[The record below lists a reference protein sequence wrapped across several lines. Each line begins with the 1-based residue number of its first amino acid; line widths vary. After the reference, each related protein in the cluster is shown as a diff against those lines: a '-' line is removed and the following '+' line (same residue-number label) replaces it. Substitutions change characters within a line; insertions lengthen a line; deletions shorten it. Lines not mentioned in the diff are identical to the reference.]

1 MLYLFMANINE
12 GRQKIYWA
20 ESRMGI
26 ISTVRENFRKNMP
39 FKGIKIGM
47 ALHLEAKTAVLAK
60 TLKEGGAEVYITS
73 CNPLTTD
80 DDVASSLSEIMHVY
94 AKRGQTRDEY
104 YESLN
109 KVLDAEPDIIID
121 DGGDLTT
128 LLHTE
133 RNLKIMGGNEE
144 TTTGVMR
151 LKIMEKDGVLKFPM
165 FDVNDAEMKHL
176 FDNRY
181 GTGQSTIDGIMSTT
195 NLLIAGKNA
204 VVAGYGWCGRGIAS
218 RLRGMGA
225 KVTVTEVDPVKAIEA
240 HMDGFHVKRMEDAI
254 KDADIVITA
263 TGVKDIVRKEHFLR
277 AKNGCIF
284 ANSGHFD
291 VEINKNDLMSLSR
304 EVKSVRR
311 YVDEYT
317 LHDGRRL
324 YLLGEGRLINL
335 VGGQGHPVEIM
346 DLSFSIQALTAEY
359 IVKNHAKLEKRVYPV
374 PKEIDRGVAEIALKV
389 FGIQKDE
396 LTEEQVK
403 YINSWNVGT

>member
-1 MLYLFMANINE
+1 MASKVDGE
-12 GRQKIYWA
+12 QKIYWA

-26 ISTVRENFRKNMP
+26 ISKIRERFSRELP
-39 FKGIKIGM
+39 FKGIRVGM

-80 DDVASSLSEIMHVY
+80 DDVAVALSDQLHVY

-109 KVLDAEPDIIID
+109 KVLDSEPNIIID

-133 RNLKIMGGNEE
+133 RKLEIMGGNEE

-151 LKIMEKDGVLKFPM
+151 LKIMEKQGILKFPM

-181 GTGQSTIDGIMSTT
+181 GTGQSTLDGIMSTT
-195 NLLIAGKNA
+195 NILIAGKNV
-204 VVAGYGWCGRGIAS
+204 VVAGYGWCGKGIAM
-218 RLRGMGA
+218 RMKGMGA

-240 HMDGFHVKRMEDAI
+240 HMDGFIVKKMEEAI
-254 KDADIVITA
+254 KDADIVVTA
-263 TGVKDIVRKEHFLR
+263 TGVKDIVRKEHFLK

-291 VEINKNDLMSLSR
+291 VEINKNDLSSISK
-304 EVKSVRR
+304 EKKNVRK
-311 YVDEYT
+311 YVEEYI
-317 LHDGRRL
+317 LKDGKKL

-359 IVKNHAKLEKRVYPV
+359 IVKNHSNLDKKVYPV
-374 PKEIDRGVAEIALKV
+374 PKEIDRGVAEIALNI
-389 FGIQKDE
+389 FGIEKDE
-396 LTEEQVK
+396 LTEEQK
-403 YINSWNVGT
+403 EYINSWNVGT

>member
-1 MLYLFMANINE
+1 MASKVDGE
-12 GRQKIYWA
+12 QKIYWA

-26 ISTVRENFRKNMP
+26 ISKIRERFSRELP
-39 FKGIKIGM
+39 FKGIRVGM

-80 DDVASSLSEIMHVY
+80 DDVAVALSDQLHVY

-109 KVLDAEPDIIID
+109 KVLDSEPNIIID

-133 RNLKIMGGNEE
+133 RKLEIMGGNEE

-151 LKIMEKDGVLKFPM
+151 LKIMEKQGILKFPM

-181 GTGQSTIDGIMSTT
+181 GTGQSTLDGIMSTT
-195 NLLIAGKNA
+195 NILIAGKNV
-204 VVAGYGWCGRGIAS
+204 VVAGYGWCGKGIAM
-218 RLRGMGA
+218 RMKGMGA

-240 HMDGFHVKRMEDAI
+240 HMDGFIVKKMEEAI
-254 KDADIVITA
+254 KDADIVVTA
-263 TGVKDIVRKEHFLR
+263 TGVRDIVRKEHFLK

-291 VEINKNDLMSLSR
+291 VEINKNDLSSISK
-304 EVKSVRR
+304 EKKNVRK
-311 YVDEYT
+311 YVEEYI
-317 LHDGRRL
+317 LKDGKKL

-359 IVKNHAKLEKRVYPV
+359 IVKNHSNLDKKVYPV
-374 PKEIDRGVAEIALKV
+374 PKEIDRGVAEIALNI
-389 FGIQKDE
+389 FGIEKDE
-396 LTEEQVK
+396 LTEEQK
-403 YINSWNVGT
+403 EYINSWNVGT

>member
-1 MLYLFMANINE
+1 MANINE

-263 TGVKDIVRKEHFLR
+263 TGVKDIVRKEHFMR

>member
-1 MLYLFMANINE
+1 MASKVDGE
-12 GRQKIYWA
+12 QKIYWA

-26 ISTVRENFRKNMP
+26 ISKIRERFSRELP
-39 FKGIKIGM
+39 FKGIRVGM

-80 DDVASSLSEIMHVY
+80 DDVAVALSDQLHVY

-109 KVLDAEPDIIID
+109 KVLDSEPNIIID

-133 RNLKIMGGNEE
+133 RKLEIMGGNEE

-151 LKIMEKDGVLKFPM
+151 LKIMERQGILKFPM

-181 GTGQSTIDGIMSTT
+181 GTGQSTLDGIMSTT
-195 NLLIAGKNA
+195 NILIAGKNV
-204 VVAGYGWCGRGIAS
+204 VVAGYGWCGKGIAM
-218 RLRGMGA
+218 RMKGMGA

-240 HMDGFHVKRMEDAI
+240 HMDGFIVKKMEEAI
-254 KDADIVITA
+254 KDADIVVTA
-263 TGVKDIVRKEHFLR
+263 TGVKDIVRKEHFLK

-291 VEINKNDLMSLSR
+291 VEINKNDLSSISK
-304 EVKSVRR
+304 EKKNVRK
-311 YVDEYT
+311 YVEEYI
-317 LHDGRRL
+317 LKDGKKL

-359 IVKNHAKLEKRVYPV
+359 IVKNHSNLDKKVYPV
-374 PKEIDRGVAEIALKV
+374 PKEIDREVAEIALNI
-389 FGIQKDE
+389 FGIEKDE
-396 LTEEQVK
+396 LTEEQK
-403 YINSWNVGT
+403 EYINSWNVGT

>member
-1 MLYLFMANINE
+1 MASKIE
-12 GRQKIYWA
+12 GEKKIYWA
-20 ESRMGI
+20 ENRMGI
-26 ISTVRENFRKNMP
+26 ISIVRERLSKEKP

-60 TLKEGGAEVYITS
+60 TLKEGGADVYITS

-80 DDVASSLSEIMHVY
+80 DDVAVSLSDIIRVY

-109 KVLDAEPDIIID
+109 KVLDAQPDIIID

-133 RNLKIMGGNEE
+133 RKMNILGGNEE

-151 LKIMEKDGVLKFPM
+151 LKIMEKQGVLRFPM

-181 GTGQSTIDGIMSTT
+181 GTGQSTVDGIMSTT
-195 NLLIAGKNA
+195 NLLVAGKNA
-204 VVAGYGWCGRGIAS
+204 VVAGYGWCGKGIAM
-218 RLRGMGA
+218 RMRGMGA
-225 KVTVTEVDPVKAIEA
+225 RVTVTEVDPVKAIEA
-240 HMDGFHVKRMEDAI
+240 YMDGFSVKRMEDAI
-254 KDADIVITA
+254 RDADIVVTA
-263 TGVKDIVRKEHFLR
+263 TGVKDIVRREHFLK

-291 VEINKNDLMSLSR
+291 VEINKDDLSSLAR
-304 EVKSVRR
+304 EVKNVRK

-317 LHDGRRL
+317 LKDGRKL

-359 IVKNHAKLEKRVYPV
+359 IVKKHETLEKRVYPV
-374 PKEIDRGVAEIALKV
+374 PKEIDRSVAEIALKI
-389 FGIQKDE
+389 FGIEKDS
-396 LTEEQVK
+396 LTDEQVR

>member
-1 MLYLFMANINE
+1 MASKVDGE
-12 GRQKIYWA
+12 QKIYWA

-26 ISTVRENFRKNMP
+26 ISKIRERFSRELP
-39 FKGIKIGM
+39 FKGIRVGM

-80 DDVASSLSEIMHVY
+80 DDVAVALSDQLHVY

-109 KVLDAEPDIIID
+109 KVLDSGPNIIID

-133 RNLKIMGGNEE
+133 RKLEIMGGNEE

-151 LKIMEKDGVLKFPM
+151 LKIMERQGILKFPM

-181 GTGQSTIDGIMSTT
+181 GTGQSTLDGIMSTT
-195 NLLIAGKNA
+195 NILIAGKNV
-204 VVAGYGWCGRGIAS
+204 VVAGYGWCGKGIAM
-218 RLRGMGA
+218 RMKGMGA

-240 HMDGFHVKRMEDAI
+240 HMDGFIVKKMEEAI
-254 KDADIVITA
+254 KDADIVVTA
-263 TGVKDIVRKEHFLR
+263 TGVKDIVRKEHFLK

-291 VEINKNDLMSLSR
+291 VEINKNDLSSISK
-304 EVKSVRR
+304 EKKNVRK
-311 YVDEYT
+311 YVEEYI
-317 LHDGRRL
+317 LKDGKKL

-359 IVKNHAKLEKRVYPV
+359 IVKNHSNLDKKVYPV
-374 PKEIDRGVAEIALKV
+374 PKEIDRGVAEIALNI
-389 FGIQKDE
+389 FGIEKDE
-396 LTEEQVK
+396 LTEEQK
-403 YINSWNVGT
+403 EYINSWNVGT

>member
-1 MLYLFMANINE
+1 MASKVDGE
-12 GRQKIYWA
+12 QKIYWA

-26 ISTVRENFRKNMP
+26 ISKIRERFSRELP
-39 FKGIKIGM
+39 FKGIRVGM

-80 DDVASSLSEIMHVY
+80 DDVAVALSDQLHVY

-109 KVLDAEPDIIID
+109 KVLDSEPNIIID

-133 RNLKIMGGNEE
+133 RRLEIMGGNEE

-151 LKIMEKDGVLKFPM
+151 LKIMEKQGILKFPM

-181 GTGQSTIDGIMSTT
+181 GTGQSTLDGIMSTT
-195 NLLIAGKNA
+195 NILIAGKNV
-204 VVAGYGWCGRGIAS
+204 VVAGYGWCGKGIAM
-218 RLRGMGA
+218 RMKGMGA

-240 HMDGFHVKRMEDAI
+240 HMDGFIVKKMEEAI
-254 KDADIVITA
+254 KDADIVVTA
-263 TGVKDIVRKEHFLR
+263 TGVRDIVRKEHFLK

-291 VEINKNDLMSLSR
+291 VEINKNDLSSISK
-304 EVKSVRR
+304 EKKNVRK
-311 YVDEYT
+311 YVEEYI
-317 LHDGRRL
+317 LKDGKKL

-359 IVKNHAKLEKRVYPV
+359 IVKNHSNLDKKVYPV
-374 PKEIDRGVAEIALKV
+374 PKEIDRGVAEIALNI
-389 FGIQKDE
+389 FGIEKDE
-396 LTEEQVK
+396 LTEEQK
-403 YINSWNVGT
+403 EYINSWNVGT

>member
-1 MLYLFMANINE
+1 MASKVDGE
-12 GRQKIYWA
+12 QKIYWA

-26 ISTVRENFRKNMP
+26 ISKIRERFSRELP
-39 FKGIKIGM
+39 FKGIRVGM

-80 DDVASSLSEIMHVY
+80 DDVAVALSDQLHVY
-94 AKRGQTRDEY
+94 GKRGQTRDEY

-109 KVLDAEPDIIID
+109 KVLDSEPNIIID

-133 RNLKIMGGNEE
+133 RKLEIMGGNEE

-151 LKIMEKDGVLKFPM
+151 LKIMEKQGILKFPM

-181 GTGQSTIDGIMSTT
+181 GTGQSTLDGIMSTT
-195 NLLIAGKNA
+195 NILIAGKNV
-204 VVAGYGWCGRGIAS
+204 VVAGYGWCGKGIAM
-218 RLRGMGA
+218 RMKGMGA

-240 HMDGFHVKRMEDAI
+240 HMDGFIVKKMEEAI
-254 KDADIVITA
+254 KDADIVVTA
-263 TGVKDIVRKEHFLR
+263 TGVKDIVRKEHFLK

-291 VEINKNDLMSLSR
+291 VEINKNDLSSISK
-304 EVKSVRR
+304 EKKNVRK
-311 YVDEYT
+311 YVEEYI
-317 LHDGRRL
+317 LKDGKKL

-359 IVKNHAKLEKRVYPV
+359 IVKNHSNLDKKVYPV
-374 PKEIDRGVAEIALKV
+374 PKEIDRGVAEIALNI
-389 FGIQKDE
+389 FGIEKDE
-396 LTEEQVK
+396 LTEEQK
-403 YINSWNVGT
+403 EYINSWNVGT

>member
-1 MLYLFMANINE
+1 MANINE

-165 FDVNDAEMKHL
+165 FDVNDAEMKYL

-225 KVTVTEVDPVKAIEA
+225 RVTVTEVDPVKAIEA
-240 HMDGFHVKRMEDAI
+240 HMDGFYVKRMEDAI

-263 TGVKDIVRKEHFLR
+263 TGVKDIVRREHFMK

-291 VEINKNDLMSLSR
+291 VEINKNDLISLSR
-304 EVKSVRR
+304 EVKSVRK

-359 IVKNHAKLEKRVYPV
+359 IVKNHAKLEKKVYPV

-396 LTEEQVK
+396 LTEEQLR

>member
-1 MLYLFMANINE
+1 MASKVDGE
-12 GRQKIYWA
+12 QKIYWA

-26 ISTVRENFRKNMP
+26 ISKIRERFSRELP
-39 FKGIKIGM
+39 FKGIRVGM

-80 DDVASSLSEIMHVY
+80 DDVAVALSDQLHVY

-109 KVLDAEPDIIID
+109 KVLDSEPNIIID

-133 RNLKIMGGNEE
+133 RKLEIMGGNEE

-151 LKIMEKDGVLKFPM
+151 LKIMERQGILKFPM

-181 GTGQSTIDGIMSTT
+181 GTGQSTLDGIMSTT
-195 NLLIAGKNA
+195 NILIAGKNV
-204 VVAGYGWCGRGIAS
+204 VVAGYGWCGKGIAM
-218 RLRGMGA
+218 RMKGMGA

-240 HMDGFHVKRMEDAI
+240 HMDGFIVKKMEEAI
-254 KDADIVITA
+254 KDADIVVTA
-263 TGVKDIVRKEHFLR
+263 TGVRDIVRKEHFLK

-291 VEINKNDLMSLSR
+291 VEINKNDLSSISK
-304 EVKSVRR
+304 EKKNVRK
-311 YVDEYT
+311 YVEEYI
-317 LHDGRRL
+317 LKDGKKL

-359 IVKNHAKLEKRVYPV
+359 IVKNHSNLDKKVYPV
-374 PKEIDRGVAEIALKV
+374 PKEIDRGVAEIALNI
-389 FGIQKDE
+389 FGIEKDE
-396 LTEEQVK
+396 LTEEQK
-403 YINSWNVGT
+403 EYINSWNVGT

>member
-1 MLYLFMANINE
+1 MASKVDGE
-12 GRQKIYWA
+12 QKIYWA

-26 ISTVRENFRKNMP
+26 ISKIRERFSRELP
-39 FKGIKIGM
+39 FKGIRVGM

-80 DDVASSLSEIMHVY
+80 DDVAVALSDQLHVY

-109 KVLDAEPDIIID
+109 KVLDSEPNIIID

-133 RNLKIMGGNEE
+133 RKLEIMGGNEE

-151 LKIMEKDGVLKFPM
+151 LKIMERQGILKFPM

-181 GTGQSTIDGIMSTT
+181 GTGQSTLDGIMSTT
-195 NLLIAGKNA
+195 NILIAGKNV
-204 VVAGYGWCGRGIAS
+204 VVAGYGWCGKGIAM
-218 RLRGMGA
+218 RMKGMGA

-240 HMDGFHVKRMEDAI
+240 HMDGFIVKKMEEAI
-254 KDADIVITA
+254 KDADIVVTA
-263 TGVKDIVRKEHFLR
+263 TGVKDIVRKEHFLK

-291 VEINKNDLMSLSR
+291 VEINKNDLSSISK
-304 EVKSVRR
+304 EKKNVRK
-311 YVDEYT
+311 YVEEYI
-317 LHDGRRL
+317 LKDGKKL

-335 VGGQGHPVEIM
+335 VGGQGHPIEIM

-359 IVKNHAKLEKRVYPV
+359 IVKNHSNLDKKVYPV
-374 PKEIDRGVAEIALKV
+374 PKEIDRGVAEIALNI
-389 FGIQKDE
+389 FGIEKDE
-396 LTEEQVK
+396 LTEEQK
-403 YINSWNVGT
+403 EYINSWNVGT

>member
-1 MLYLFMANINE
+1 MASKVDGE
-12 GRQKIYWA
+12 QKIYWA

-26 ISTVRENFRKNMP
+26 ISKIRERFSRELP
-39 FKGIKIGM
+39 FKGIRVGM

-80 DDVASSLSEIMHVY
+80 DDVAVALSDQLHVY

-109 KVLDAEPDIIID
+109 KVLDSEPNIIID

-133 RNLKIMGGNEE
+133 RKLEIMGGNEE

-151 LKIMEKDGVLKFPM
+151 LKIMERQGILKFPM

-181 GTGQSTIDGIMSTT
+181 GTGQSTLDGIMSTT
-195 NLLIAGKNA
+195 NILIAGKNV
-204 VVAGYGWCGRGIAS
+204 VVAGYGWCGKGIAM
-218 RLRGMGA
+218 RMKGMGA

-240 HMDGFHVKRMEDAI
+240 HMDGFIVKKMEEAI
-254 KDADIVITA
+254 KDADIVVTA
-263 TGVKDIVRKEHFLR
+263 TGVKDIVRKEHFLK

-291 VEINKNDLMSLSR
+291 VEINKNDLSSISK
-304 EVKSVRR
+304 EKKNVRK
-311 YVDEYT
+311 YVEEYI
-317 LHDGRRL
+317 LKDGKKL

-359 IVKNHAKLEKRVYPV
+359 IVKNHSNLDKKVYPV
-374 PKEIDRGVAEIALKV
+374 PKEIDRGVAEIALNI
-389 FGIQKDE
+389 FGIEKDE
-396 LTEEQVK
+396 LTEEQK
-403 YINSWNVGT
+403 EYINSWNVGT

>member
-1 MLYLFMANINE
+1 MASKVDGE
-12 GRQKIYWA
+12 QKIYWA

-26 ISTVRENFRKNMP
+26 ISKIRERFSRELP
-39 FKGIKIGM
+39 FKGIRVGM

-60 TLKEGGAEVYITS
+60 TLKKGGAEVYITS

-80 DDVASSLSEIMHVY
+80 DDVAVALSDQLHVY

-109 KVLDAEPDIIID
+109 KVLDSEPNIIID

-133 RNLKIMGGNEE
+133 RKLEIMGGNEE

-151 LKIMEKDGVLKFPM
+151 LKIMEKQGILKFPM

-181 GTGQSTIDGIMSTT
+181 GTGQSTLDGIMSTT
-195 NLLIAGKNA
+195 NILIAGKNV
-204 VVAGYGWCGRGIAS
+204 VVAGYGWCGKGIAM
-218 RLRGMGA
+218 RMKGMGA

-240 HMDGFHVKRMEDAI
+240 HMDGFIVKKMEEAI
-254 KDADIVITA
+254 KDADIVVTA
-263 TGVKDIVRKEHFLR
+263 TGVKDIVRKEHFLK

-291 VEINKNDLMSLSR
+291 VEINKNDLSSISK
-304 EVKSVRR
+304 EKKNVRK
-311 YVDEYT
+311 YVEEYI
-317 LHDGRRL
+317 LKDGKKL

-359 IVKNHAKLEKRVYPV
+359 IVKNHSNLDKKVYPV
-374 PKEIDRGVAEIALKV
+374 PKEIDRGVAEIALNI
-389 FGIQKDE
+389 FGIEKDE
-396 LTEEQVK
+396 LTEEQK
-403 YINSWNVGT
+403 EYINSWNVGT

>member
-1 MLYLFMANINE
+1 MANINE

>member
-1 MLYLFMANINE
+1 MASKVE
-12 GRQKIYWA
+12 GEQKIYWA

-26 ISTVRENFRKNMP
+26 ISKIRERFSRELP
-39 FKGIKIGM
+39 FKGIRVGM

-80 DDVASSLSEIMHVY
+80 DDVAVALSDQLHVY

-109 KVLDAEPDIIID
+109 KVLDSGPNIIID

-133 RNLKIMGGNEE
+133 RNLEIMGGNEE

-151 LKIMEKDGVLKFPM
+151 LKIMERQGILKFPM

-181 GTGQSTIDGIMSTT
+181 GTGQSTLDGIMSTT
-195 NLLIAGKNA
+195 NILIAGKNV
-204 VVAGYGWCGRGIAS
+204 VVAGYGWCGKGIAM
-218 RLRGMGA
+218 RMKGMGA

-240 HMDGFHVKRMEDAI
+240 HMDGFIVKKMEEAI
-254 KDADIVITA
+254 KDADIVVTA
-263 TGVKDIVRKEHFLR
+263 TGVKDIVRKEHFLK

-291 VEINKNDLMSLSR
+291 VEINKNDLSSISK
-304 EVKSVRR
+304 EKKNVRK
-311 YVDEYT
+311 YVEEYI
-317 LHDGRRL
+317 LKDGKKL

-359 IVKNHAKLEKRVYPV
+359 IVKNHSNLDKKVYPV
-374 PKEIDRGVAEIALKV
+374 PKEIDRGVAEIALNI
-389 FGIQKDE
+389 FGIEKDE
-396 LTEEQVK
+396 LTEEQK
-403 YINSWNVGT
+403 EYINSWNVGT

>member
-1 MLYLFMANINE
+1 MANINE

-263 TGVKDIVRKEHFLR
+263 TGVKDIVRREHFLR

-359 IVKNHAKLEKRVYPV
+359 IVKNHAKLERRVYPV

>member
-1 MLYLFMANINE
+1 MANINE

-263 TGVKDIVRKEHFLR
+263 TGVKDIVRREHFMR

>member
-1 MLYLFMANINE
+1 MANINE

-263 TGVKDIVRKEHFLR
+263 TGVKDIVRREHFLR

>member
-1 MLYLFMANINE
+1 
-12 GRQKIYWA
+12 
-20 ESRMGI
+20 
-26 ISTVRENFRKNMP
+26 
-39 FKGIKIGM
+39 
-47 ALHLEAKTAVLAK
+47 
-60 TLKEGGAEVYITS
+60 
-73 CNPLTTD
+73 
-80 DDVASSLSEIMHVY
+80 
-94 AKRGQTRDEY
+94 
-104 YESLN
+104 
-109 KVLDAEPDIIID
+109 
-121 DGGDLTT
+121 
-128 LLHTE
+128 
-133 RNLKIMGGNEE
+133 
-144 TTTGVMR
+144 
-151 LKIMEKDGVLKFPM
+151 
-165 FDVNDAEMKHL
+165 
-176 FDNRY
+176 
-181 GTGQSTIDGIMSTT
+181 
-195 NLLIAGKNA
+195 
-204 VVAGYGWCGRGIAS
+204 
-218 RLRGMGA
+218 
-225 KVTVTEVDPVKAIEA
+225 
-240 HMDGFHVKRMEDAI
+240 MDGFHVKRMEDAI

-263 TGVKDIVRKEHFLR
+263 TGVKDIVRREHFLR